1 MHIVVC
7 KAVGEP
13 ARPGRALDAVFG
25 HIHPA
30 VHPIQIGP
38 AAKHHCGRGQGA
50 GAAPALFEVEPNIN
64 VQVHGQCPGEQHG
77 HQGHRCKQGSESFP
91 KFASK
96 VLGCFHVSIL
106 SSQKSVSFTGV
117 KYIILLLFCKHF
129 CSHFLNI
136 YTLWSQFKGRLH
148 NRAVKWLVICYK
160 SPEKFFIVL
169 SAFLP
174 NCRFLFQR
182 NYGIICPEVE
192 FSGAFIYESN
202 HRHPQHQR

>member
-1 MHIVVC
+1 MGSGAVVQHDALRMLCQNGDQRFRLGRLARGQGRITHMHIVVC

-117 KYIILLLFCKHF
+117 KYIILLLFCKQF

-136 YTLWSQFKGRLH
+136 HTFWSQFKGRLH
-148 NRAVKWLVICYK
+148 NRTVK
-160 SPEKFFIVL
+160 
-169 SAFLP
+169 
-174 NCRFLFQR
+174 
-182 NYGIICPEVE
+182 
-192 FSGAFIYESN
+192 
-202 HRHPQHQR
+202 